1 MKRRRESNQ
10 TMTDFIS
17 KFDQKYNKIVKLN
30 MTLPS
35 AVLAFMLLKKA
46 NISKS
51 EKMLVLTGMDY
62 NKKEELYDQAK
73 KSLLKFKGE
82 QGGGGEASA
91 VSSIKLEPVFLANQ
105 EEALWNAGYVRRN
118 AGRRYRG
125 YRGRPWQNFQR
136 RRGNYQCGRNENYG
150 NGNLKEPSTLRP
162 VNPKGSDGRV
172 MLCVA
177 CGSFRHL
184 VADCPDSWENMK
196 SVSVNT
202 VEHGEGDSSQ
212 EVDESVMF
220 TMVKQDSQNVGCK
233 QSQLD
238 PALFYMIDNGE
249 LIGIVASHVD
259 DFLHSG
265 TQVFEEKVM
274 SKLRK
279 RFVAGKIEEKI
290 FRYVGFDIIQDKRG
304 IIMDQSKYISNMEGG
319 KIDPNRS
326 MNKED
331 QLTSDEQTL
340 LRQIVGRLNW
350 AVQGSR
356 PDMSFDMIE
365 LSTKLKNG
373 TVGDLIRAIKCIRK
387 LQTGS
392 SVVRFQNLG
401 QFENWKLAVYTDAAH
416 ANLDGIGS
424 VGAHIIFLM
433 NPTGC
438 VCPLSWVA
446 NKIKR
451 VVRSTLS
458 AEMLSLQEGLE
469 DAIYLRKMITEIF
482 DKQPESLPIKIY
494 VDNKSV
500 TQAIYST
507 KLVDDKRL
515 RLDIASVKESMEN
528 NELSGIKWIPSED
541 QLANCMTKRGTNGYK
556 LMQVLFNG
564 LISI

>member
-1 MKRRRESNQ
+1 MTLDDLKKSEGLDLLIQYMDKKLGKDDLANCIEKYEDFDSFVRESNQ

-202 VEHGEGDSSQ
+202 VEHGEGDSSL

-220 TMVKQDSQNVGCK
+220 TMVKQDSQNVEDVVLLAGLENGNIKKLCK
-233 QSQLD
+233 EANRCAVLD
-238 PALFYMIDNGE
+238 SACSSTVCGIDWMEDYLCSLNE
-249 LIGIVASHVD
+249 
-259 DFLHSG
+259 
-265 TQVFEEKVM
+265 Q
-274 SKLRK
+274 SKLKVERNPGK
-279 RFVAGKIEEKI
+279 KQFKFGGGEKLQSVGSFKIPAMIAGQEVMIITDIVDSDIPLLLSKTAMKKAGVKLNLQNDTAEI
-290 FRYVGFDIIQDKRG
+290 F
-304 IIMDQSKYISNMEGG
+304 G
-319 KIDPNRS
+319 KNVYLSETTSGHYCLSIN
-326 MNKED
+326 N
-331 QLTSDEQTL
+331 SDEANINSVCLVNLIDVDEQ
-340 LRQIVGRLNW
+340 
-350 AVQGSR
+350 SR
-356 PDMSFDMIE
+356 YKI
-365 LSTKLKNG
+365 LVKL
-373 TVGDLIRAIKCIRK
+373 
-387 LQTGS
+387 
-392 SVVRFQNLG
+392 
-401 QFENWKLAVYTDAAH
+401 H
-416 ANLDGIGS
+416 
-424 VGAHIIFLM
+424 
-433 NPTGC
+433 
-438 VCPLSWVA
+438 
-446 NKIKR
+446 
-451 VVRSTLS
+451 
-458 AEMLSLQEGLE
+458 
-469 DAIYLRKMITEIF
+469 
-482 DKQPESLPIKIY
+482 
-494 VDNKSV
+494 
-500 TQAIYST
+500 
-507 KLVDDKRL
+507 
-515 RLDIASVKESMEN
+515 
-528 NELSGIKWIPSED
+528 
-541 QLANCMTKRGTNGYK
+541 
-556 LMQVLFNG
+556 
-564 LISI
+564 